1 MKNNKKMMTDYKT
14 AVNWLHTNYILQN
27 DIVEID
33 PAFYDTNAE
42 LFCED
47 EDGNY
52 KEYYQYYITDLS
64 KFDMEWLENTFD
76 LVFGYSPLLD
86 KYILF
91 VPHYGTAWNSV
102 PCEVKSESWWES
114 NGEKYGYKD

>member
-1 MKNNKKMMTDYKT
+1 MKNRMLTDYKT
-14 AVNWLHTNYILQN
+14 AVNWLHTKYILLN

-33 PAFYDTNAE
+33 PAFYDTNAD
-42 LFCED
+42 LFSED

-52 KEYYQYYITDLS
+52 TEYYQYFITDLS

-91 VPHYGTAWNSV
+91 VPHYGTGWDYV
-102 PCEVKSESWWES
+102 PCKVKSVSWWES
-114 NGEKYGYKD
+114 NCEKFAYNK